1 MACQR
6 VDNLE
11 QDAIQPECDLHA
23 LGPAFVFLHGSLP
36 HGPAK
41 GLFQP
46 QNALKLVDV
55 ITYIT

>member
-6 VDNLE
+6 VDSLE
-11 QDAIQPECDLHA
+11 QDAIHLTA
-23 LGPAFVFLHGSLP
+23 LGPVFVSLHGSLP
-36 HGPAK
+36 HSPAK